1 MDWTIIAPIT
11 IVAVTFGFIFL
22 MRRVAKNLTTPSDDD
37 IAKIQQLQATGG
49 RARATLTTIQ
59 PTGLTVN
66 NFNVQC
72 TVGFWLVPLDGTE
85 AFEGSK
91 KMFFLETQFPNQGD
105 TWPAWYDLMD
115 HSLFAVGSPEKLDPQ
130 QIPLYREFGIQHPLD
145 PDWEP
150 TD

>member
-1 MDWTIIAPIT
+1 MPWEIIG
-11 IVAVTFGFIFL
+11 IVSIIVFTFGTIFL
-22 MRRVAKNLTTPSDDD
+22 ARGFANKMTSTSDED
-37 IAKIQQLQATGG
+37 IETINRLQATGG
-49 RARATLTTIQ
+49 KARATLTTIQ

-72 TVGFWLVPLDGTE
+72 NVGFWLDPVDGTE
-85 AFEGSK
+85 AFEGTK

-105 TWPAWYDLMD
+105 IWPAWYDLFD
-115 HSLFAVGSPEKLDPQ
+115 HTVFAVASPVKLDPA
-130 QIPLYREFGIQHPLD
+130 QIPIYREFGIKHPLD